1 MPSSPNPKI
10 LTNRRPQQYKT
21 KRSIIQMK
29 RDKLDQKKRQA
40 QKAVNAFHR
49 GEFKSLRGCAKF
61 YKIPKSTLYDLVTT
75 GSEFQGPGRKL
86 RCLTPDEESKIV
98 SHVKWRASV
107 GCGLEWRQLQSIIQE
122 VLLGVKSANPDRI
135 TGYEDTAQLPNV
147 DFCRRLA
154 LRHNLSLRRTSEIT
168 KGRQILTKDDLQLWQ
183 METENFLFAN
193 PDLRAAMLDPRRI
206 FNQDE
211 TAIEV
216 GASTQRV
223 LADKDTKILY
233 SVSGSSR
240 EHITASY
247 VCGADNTIIPPRCI
261 YKGVRNVAVTHLK
274 DLPQDGKS
282 GRIFYFAPLGPILF
296 MLFSGQWKFS
306 VSDKGYITRS
316 LYVEVLAD
324 LDSYLTVHNIPRPV
338 VLFIDGAN
346 PHISLEAAAFCKQK
360 LIQPWLLKPNMT
372 HILQPCDLTFFS
384 SLKKQLKKLAWDWQ
398 SAPSNAGNTLNKYSI
413 VALLHQATELCL
425 EKPGIISNGFR
436 RAGISPWDPSA
447 PDISKLLPGTVFQS
461 TTSQLQSSPQHPP
474 QPELVQSYQQLS
486 PVKQQF
492 DPLAQPCLPQSPQ
505 QVDSEKS
512 LQPPRTPKLQSTP
525 MKVRQQLS
533 STESPFP
540 RGSHQSSLELSS
552 PQESLQNT
560 SKTTPYWTGN
570 TQVCSGCDRRILSKF
585 YDIHISSC
593 MPVVATPEPITNPVE
608 PANNPRPALATIQ
621 EFSMDDRL
629 TQLQK
634 YEVLMLSPNQ
644 VKEFTALF
652 EARQFNIPEPLYH
665 CWLTHK
671 LASIPTESEALD
683 RVLSAHTASQVPK
696 RKNNRKQNLP
706 IGAAR
711 YDPTSPEWVSVLE
724 DQENRKKTK
733 TSQKSPNLTKK
744 QNTGLSAAKK
754 KLRV

>member
-1 MPSSPNPKI
+1 
-10 LTNRRPQQYKT
+10 
-21 KRSIIQMK
+21 MK
-29 RDKLDQKKRQA
+29 RDKLDQKKSQA
-40 QKAVNAFHR
+40 QKAVNAFLR
-49 GEFKSLRGCAKF
+49 GKFKSLRGCAKF

-98 SHVKWRASV
+98 AHVKWRASV

-135 TGYEDTAQLPNV
+135 TGYEGTGQLPNV

-168 KGRQILTKDDLQLWQ
+168 KGRQILTKEDMQLWQ

-247 VCGADNTIIPPRCI
+247 VCGADNIIIPPRCI

-274 DLPQDGKS
+274 DLPQDGRS
-282 GRIFYFAPLGPILF
+282 GRIFGFAPLGPIL
-296 MLFSGQWKFS
+296 LISFSGQWKFS
-306 VSDKGYITRS
+306 VSDKGYITRP

-324 LDSYLTVHNIPRPV
+324 LDSYLTLHNIPRPV

-384 SLKKQLKKLAWDWQ
+384 SLKKELKKLAWDWQ
-398 SAPSNAGNTLNKYSI
+398 CAPSNAGNTLNKYSI
-413 VALLHQATELCL
+413 VALLHKATELCL

-436 RAGISPWDPSA
+436 RAGISPWNPSA
-447 PDISKLLPGTVFQS
+447 PDTSKLLPGTVFQS
-461 TTSQLQSSPQHPP
+461 TTNQLQISLQHPP
-474 QPELVQSYQQLS
+474 QPESVQSH
-486 PVKQQF
+486 QQF
-492 DPLAQPCLPQSPQ
+492 SPIKHQSYPLGQPCLPPSSQ
-505 QVDSEKS
+505 QVDSDQS
-512 LQPPRTPKLQSTP
+512 LQPPRTPQLQSTP
-525 MKVRQQLS
+525 TKVRQQS
-533 STESPFP
+533 SPTESPFQSS
-540 RGSHQSSLELSS
+540 SHQSPLDLSS
-552 PQESLQNT
+552 SQESLQNI
-560 SKTTPYWTGN
+560 SKTTPYWTGQ
-570 TQVCSGCDRRILSKF
+570 TRVCSGCDKRILSKF
-585 YDIHISSC
+585 YDIHTSSC
-593 MPVVATPEPITNPVE
+593 IPVVATAEPITNPVK
-608 PANNPRPALATIQ
+608 PATDPRPALSTIQ
-621 EFSMDDRL
+621 EFSLDDRL
-629 TQLQK
+629 SQLQK

-644 VKEFTALF
+644 VKEFTAMF
-652 EARQFNIPEPLYH
+652 EAKQFNIPEPLYH

-671 LASIPTESEALD
+671 LASIPTESEALN
-683 RVLSAHTASQVPK
+683 RVLSAHTATRVPK
-696 RKNNRKQNLP
+696 KKTNRKQNLP
-706 IGAAR
+706 TGAAR
-711 YDPTSPEWVSVLE
+711 YDPTSPEWVAVLE
-724 DQENRKKTK
+724 DQENRKKTNPSEK
-733 TSQKSPNLTKK
+733 PPNPTRK
-744 QNTGLSAAKK
+744 QNTGLPKKTAARK